1 VNNLSLK
8 STPLIAVLLVLAV
21 LLFLL
26 WQRSRNGVERTFK
39 STDEFIQWLASEA
52 EKDAEQENHV
62 RLDYSV
68 ESIKS
73 VERILGQ
80 LHDQYSKNPSS
91 VSVKGIGS
99 AYGAYVGEVIR
110 RSEPGARWERDDAVG
125 GEKSYPLIWGAG
137 HSYPL
142 AWCQKRIINGDEDN
156 VWIKYYVLKERASQ
170 PKAPNSK

>member
-1 VNNLSLK
+1 M
-8 STPLIAVLLVLAV
+8 AA

-26 WQRSRNGVERTFK
+26 WKRSKSAERTFK

-52 EKDAEQENHV
+52 ETDAERENHV
-62 RLDYSV
+62 HLDYSI

-73 VERILGQ
+73 VEKILGH
-80 LHDQYSKNPSS
+80 LHDQYVANPSS
-91 VSVKGIGS
+91 VSEKGLGS

-110 RSEPGARWERDDAVG
+110 RSEPGARWERDDAVA

-142 AWCQKRIINGDEDN
+142 AWCRRRIIDGDGDN
-156 VWIKYYVLKERASQ
+156 VWIKYSVLKERASR
-170 PKAPNSK
+170 PKSPDSK